1 MGNILN
7 SFKKSFVEQFVNDIT
22 ANTARYYAFAA
33 NPVLDEDYLTDLDTT
48 DKTNI
53 FDSNYLMIFGKKLSN
68 TDVMA
73 MTRKIE
79 WESNTVYDIYNDR
92 TDASNSNFFV
102 VVPADP
108 GYYRH
113 VYKCIYNNDG
123 EPSTSPPNLIQ
134 PTSFTKSDGYI
145 WRYLYSISD
154 LAYSKF
160 STDEYIPITPNATIQ
175 SVSIDTTGIETIIIE
190 NAGTGYI
197 TYHDGT
203 IKSVVNS
210 TVVEIENTASL
221 DNEFYTNNAIYIYN
235 TNSSDADLKT
245 ITKYVSN
252 SLGKWIYMDS
262 SVNTSIIN
270 PNSTKYKISPAVV
283 FNSDGDT
290 APLAYSVINTVS
302 NTVNNIV
309 IIENG
314 VNITRADV
322 TLVSN
327 TIYGSGANIYCIIP
341 PPGGHGHDPAAEL
354 GVNALGIAFSFNGS
368 ESNTISTYVGYN
380 RIGII
385 KNPYSL
391 NANLTKGS
399 IFSNS
404 TFEQLIKGT
413 ISPVVV
419 FSNNEIVTGQTSN
432 AKGIVTYLSN
442 DSIYII
448 GDKHFSNN
456 ETIVS
461 SNGDVSTVFTINTNA
476 TIYTKDLYPLYTQE
490 ISDVTRSNNQSE
502 AVRIIINL
510 DI

>member
-7 SFKKSFVEQFVNDIT
+7 SFKKSIVEQFINDIT
-22 ANTARYYAFAA
+22 ANTARYYAIAA
-33 NPVLDEDYLTDLDTT
+33 NPVPDSDYLVDLDLT

-53 FDSNYLMIFGKKLSN
+53 ADTNYLMLFGKKLSN
-68 TDVMA
+68 TDILP

-79 WESNTVYDIYNDR
+79 WESNTTYDIYNDR
-92 TDASNSNFFV
+92 QDNSNSNFFV

-113 VYKCIYNNDG
+113 VYKCLYNNNG
-123 EPSTSPPNLIQ
+123 QPSTSPPNLIQ
-134 PTSFTKSDGYI
+134 PTSFTKSDGYV
-145 WRYLYSISD
+145 WRYLYSITD
-154 LAYSKF
+154 LNYSKF
-160 STDEYIPITPNATIQ
+160 ATDKYIPVTPNAVIQ
-175 SVSIDTTGIETIIIE
+175 SVAKDTTGIELIVIE
-190 NAGTGYI
+190 NSGTNYI

-210 TVVEIENTASL
+210 TVVEVESTASI
-221 DNEFYTNNAIYIYN
+221 DNEFYTNNSIYIYN

-252 SLGKWIYMDS
+252 SLGKWVYMDS
-262 SVNTSIIN
+262 SVNTSIIT
-270 PNSTKYKISPAVV
+270 PNNTKYKISPSVV
-283 FNSDGDT
+283 FNTDGDVQ
-290 APLAYSVINTVS
+290 PLAYSVINTVS

-314 VNITRADV
+314 VNITRAN
-322 TLVSN
+322 VSISSN
-327 TIYGSGANIYCIIP
+327 SIYGSGANVYGIIP
-341 PPGGHGHDPAAEL
+341 PPGGHGFDPASEL
-354 GVNALGIAFSFNGS
+354 GVNALGIAFTFTGS
-368 ESNTISTYVGYN
+368 ESNTISTSVGYN
-380 RIGII
+380 RVGII

-399 IFSNS
+399 LYSGS

-419 FSNNEIVTGQTSN
+419 FANNDVVTGQTTD

-442 DSIYII
+442 DEIYIV
-448 GDKHFSNN
+448 GDNHFSNN

-461 SNGDVSTVFTINTNA
+461 SNGTVSTVFTINTHGS
-476 TIYTKDLYPLYTQE
+476 IYTKDLYPLYTQE
-490 ISDVTRSNNQSE
+490 ISDVVRSDHQSE
-502 AVRIIINL
+502 TVRIIINL